1 MFKDSNMSKQVTV
14 VRSSAFC
21 SQAHLGKV
29 KMIQNSSNP
38 QALPDRS
45 GHCRFPLFPPVSTF
59 QSKFCQGS
67 KANATGAIWLPWL
80 VVHWLSFRSYLCHPV
95 SMQLSGIEF
104 NKRNTKWPSCG
115 QAKQDAAAL
124 RLECGHNLWVWGRSP
139 DRGPLE
145 GAARLST
152 KHARRLQGLRC
163 LATRG
168 AFPYCRKSQANLCL
182 PFCSALFASK
192 TWTWHDMTWLMS
204 PFVCCEAARA
214 YTSWNMKPTALHLGI
229 LHRKCTQLKNLQLKS
244 CNVLYRPF

>member
-1 MFKDSNMSKQVTV
+1 MAGCQQGGQSVACRLGIASCAALKCNLELDLCLKIVSRDSLFLIQPSLFKPAIQTAVMEGMTAMEPQAHSNRQSFETIRYTTNAMESAIGVRSMFKDSNMSKQVTV

-104 NKRNTKWPSCG
+104 NKRNTK
-115 QAKQDAAAL
+115 
-124 RLECGHNLWVWGRSP
+124 
-139 DRGPLE
+139 
-145 GAARLST
+145 
-152 KHARRLQGLRC
+152 
-163 LATRG
+163 
-168 AFPYCRKSQANLCL
+168 
-182 PFCSALFASK
+182 
-192 TWTWHDMTWLMS
+192 
-204 PFVCCEAARA
+204 
-214 YTSWNMKPTALHLGI
+214 
-229 LHRKCTQLKNLQLKS
+229 
-244 CNVLYRPF
+244 

>member
-168 AFPYCRKSQANLCL
+168 AFPYCRESQANLCL

-192 TWTWHDMTWLMS
+192 RWTWHDMTHVSLHVSWGSKSLYIMKHEAYSIASRNFAPQVHSAQES
-204 PFVCCEAARA
+204 PAQIMQC
-214 YTSWNMKPTALHLGI
+214 SL
-229 LHRKCTQLKNLQLKS
+229 
-244 CNVLYRPF
+244 